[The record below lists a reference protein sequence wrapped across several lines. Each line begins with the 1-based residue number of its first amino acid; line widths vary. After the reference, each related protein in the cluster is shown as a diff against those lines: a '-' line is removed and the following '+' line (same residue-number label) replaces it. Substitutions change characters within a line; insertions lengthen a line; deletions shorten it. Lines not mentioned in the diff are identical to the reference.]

1 MKRGRFALS
10 LRVKLV
16 LLIGFPIVLYVF
28 STLYWMDRYDTDMAK
43 LTHSLFETTNKVNT
57 LVLNAD
63 RDFYQSLTALQLLE
77 SKLSDAAKAQQV
89 MDEFVVNAEQAQAR
103 IDEAF
108 GILQKEGLF
117 DLKKKDGDLSIRMI
131 ADGFHAN
138 YSNWFNEAKSAA
150 EDGQSKVFNPELM
163 AIFEETREGI
173 NIIGEILDEHAANQI
188 AITDSETAE
197 IKSASGIGLM
207 IFLLAI
213 VAVGYVIIRN
223 IARMIRYV
231 NKLMSAVSEGDL
243 REQPSI
249 KHSGDE
255 IGAIAHAVE
264 AMISKVRGLIATISD
279 NAAGVSTASAQMNT
293 SAKQS
298 AAAAAH
304 VAEEIQEVNEGM
316 EVQTRGAE
324 ETSRAIDEMAVGI
337 GKIAEN
343 TSVISDAAMRT
354 SDDTEHGQV
363 QLEQLNKQMD
373 GIKSVIMQLSDIITN
388 LNERSNEIGLIAEN
402 ITTFSNQT
410 NILSLNASI
419 EAARAG
425 EHGRGFSVVADEIRK
440 LAAQSLHSADVIN
453 QLVTVTQGEMV
464 NASNV
469 MTTTLGEVSAG
480 SQLMT
485 QVYASFTHIRNS
497 IQGIAAQIHD
507 NSAITE
513 QMSASSEEV
522 SATMEQSASTARTNM
537 SNTQNVASATQEQ
550 LAVMDEIAYASDHL
564 KDIVDELE
572 RSVAT
577 FKIR

>member
-1 MKRGRFALS
+1 MKQGRFSLS

-16 LLIGFPIVLYVF
+16 LLAAFPIVLYIV
-28 STLYWMDRYDTDMAK
+28 STVYWMERYETDMND
-43 LTHSLFETTNKVNT
+43 LTQSLFETTNKVNT

-63 RDFYQSLTALQLLE
+63 RDFYQSLAALQVLE
-77 SKLSDAAKAQQV
+77 SNLSDPTKAKQMQE
-89 MDEFVVNAEQAQAR
+89 DFVANAEQAQER

-108 GILQKEGLF
+108 GILESNGML
-117 DLKKKDGDLSIRMI
+117 DLKKQDGDLSIRMI
-131 ADGFHAN
+131 ADAFHAN
-138 YSNWFNEAKSAA
+138 YPKWYKDAENAA
-150 EDGQSKVFNPELM
+150 MDGRSKVFNPELM
-163 AIFEETREGI
+163 VIFDETREGI
-173 NIIGEILDEHAANQI
+173 NIIGEILDENATNQI
-188 AITDSETAE
+188 KKINEETAQM
-197 IKSASGIGLM
+197 KNVSGISLVICLLL
-207 IFLLAI
+207 IF
-213 VAVGYVIIRN
+213 AVGFAIIRN

-231 NKLMSAVSEGDL
+231 NKLTSAVSEGDL
-243 REQPSI
+243 RDQPSI

-255 IGAIAHAVE
+255 IGAIAYALE
-264 AMISKVRGLIATISD
+264 GMISKVRGLVVTISD
-279 NAAGVSTASAQMNT
+279 NAMQVSSASEQMNA

-298 AAAAAH
+298 ATAAAH

-316 EVQTRGAE
+316 EVQARGAE

-343 TSVISDAAMRT
+343 TSLISEASLKT
-354 SDDTEHGQV
+354 SDDAERGQT
-363 QLEQLNKQMD
+363 QLEQLDNQMK
-373 GIKSVIMQLSDIITN
+373 GIKTVIEQLSGIIAK

-425 EHGRGFSVVADEIRK
+425 EHGRGFSVVAGEIRK

-453 QLVTVTQGEMV
+453 QLVTATQGEMA

-469 MTTTLGEVSAG
+469 MSSTLSEVAVG
-480 SQLMT
+480 SQLMM
-485 QVYASFTHIRNS
+485 QVNDSFTHIREEIQS
-497 IQGIAAQIHD
+497 IASQIHD

-513 QMSASSEEV
+513 QMSASSQQV
-522 SATMEQSASTARTNM
+522 SATMEQSASAARTNM

-550 LAVMDEIAYASDHL
+550 LAVMEEIAHSSDHL
-564 KDIVDELE
+564 RGIVDELE